1 MLKKILP
8 ILSAMT
14 LCSGPA
20 FANDLTASPWLVR
33 VRAIDVAPSASSS
46 TITGLGGHVDEI
58 SKDVVPELDISYFFT
73 NHVSS
78 ELILGT
84 TKNDVSATGTSLG
97 TVNLGSVHLI
107 PATIT
112 LQYHFLPDKTVNPY
126 VGAGINYTYFYG
138 VDSGSTASSINYS
151 NSFGSAFQVGADISI
166 NKNWLI
172 NVDIKKIFIQTNAHV
187 NVGTDTYTS
196 TVDINPVVYGIGVG
210 YRFA

>member
-1 MLKKILP
+1 MIKKLTLITA
-8 ILSAMT
+8 IA
-14 LCSGPA
+14 LCSGQA

-33 VRAIDVAPSASSS
+33 VRAIDIEPSASSS

-58 SKDVVPELDISYFFT
+58 SNDVVPELDISYFFT

-84 TKNDVSATGTSLG
+84 SKHDISATGTTLG
-97 TVNLGSVHLI
+97 TVDLGSVRLI
-107 PATIT
+107 PATVT
-112 LQYHFLPDKTVNPY
+112 LQYHFLPDKVVNPY
-126 VGAGINYTYFYG
+126 VGAGVNYTYFYG

-151 NSFGSAFQVGADISI
+151 NSFGSAFQVGADIAI

-172 NVDIKKIFIQTNAHV
+172 NVDVKKIFIQTNAHV

-196 TVDINPVVYGIGVG
+196 TVDINPVVYGIGLG
-210 YRFA
+210 YRFS